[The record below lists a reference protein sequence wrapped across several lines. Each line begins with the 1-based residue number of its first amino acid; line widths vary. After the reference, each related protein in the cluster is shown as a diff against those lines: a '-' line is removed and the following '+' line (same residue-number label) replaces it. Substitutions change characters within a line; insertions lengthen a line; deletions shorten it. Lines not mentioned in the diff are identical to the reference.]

1 MELIDTERDRTYSE
15 LLELCTKTF
24 DIKMSQCRLR
34 HYDPLMHVR
43 MQPVEAESQ
52 SKLFTITSMHNYM
65 CYDLEI
71 AKDDFEEYSPDWIF
85 VKVCVWEPE
94 I

>member
-1 MELIDTERDRTYSE
+1 
-15 LLELCTKTF
+15 
-24 DIKMSQCRLR
+24 
-34 HYDPLMHVR
+34 
-43 MQPVEAESQ
+43 
-52 SKLFTITSMHNYM
+52 MHNYM